1 MRDEAN
7 ARRFLYGELRSGS
20 GIRAAFTLVELLT
33 VIAIIGVLVA
43 LLMPAV
49 MRSRTSAER
58 IQCQSQLRQVG
69 LALENYMN
77 AHGSHGKYPNA
88 AVSRPLNQRCRVC

>member
-7 ARRFLYGELRSGS
+7 ARRFLHGELRSGS
-20 GIRAAFTLVELLT
+20 DIRAAFTLVELLT

-49 MRSRTSAER
+49 MRSRTSRRADSMPIAASAGWVGVGELHER
-58 IQCQSQLRQVG
+58 AWQSCEVSQRG
-69 LALENYMN
+69 
-77 AHGSHGKYPNA
+77 GA
-88 AVSRPLNQRCRVC
+88 ADR